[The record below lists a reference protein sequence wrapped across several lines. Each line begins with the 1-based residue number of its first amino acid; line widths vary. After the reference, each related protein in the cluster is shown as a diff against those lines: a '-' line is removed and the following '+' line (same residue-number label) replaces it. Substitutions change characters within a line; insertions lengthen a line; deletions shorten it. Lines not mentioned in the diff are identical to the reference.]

1 MQIEAAI
8 WISGYYNG
16 LRKNTMLNLNAMKP
30 NAEMV
35 SAACKG
41 SPNQTIMQTVNT
53 LFSAEKENSSTG
65 ADALLG
71 Q

>member
-1 MQIEAAI
+1 
-8 WISGYYNG
+8 
-16 LRKNTMLNLNAMKP
+16 MLNLNAMKL

-35 SAACKG
+35 LAVCKG
-41 SPNQTIMQTVNT
+41 NPNQTIMQTVNT
-53 LFSAEKENSSTG
+53 LFSAEKKNSSTG

>member
-1 MQIEAAI
+1 
-8 WISGYYNG
+8 
-16 LRKNTMLNLNAMKP
+16 MLDLNAMKP

-35 SAACKG
+35 LVACKG
-41 SPNQTIMQTVNT
+41 SPNQAIMQTVNT
-53 LFSAEKENSSTG
+53 LFSAEKKNSSTG